1 MNSSVDMMHSRPAK
15 RFGLEGIAR
24 RAVLSQLQHLRKGS
38 LTLID
43 GAERLHFGEA
53 SSATDLHGELHIVD
67 AHTYVDIMSGGSIGA
82 AEAYMTG
89 DWRTPDLTALVRIMV
104 RNMEVLDGMEGGLA
118 LLAKPFRKW
127 FHRLN
132 QNTQRGSRRNIAA
145 HYDLGNDLFELFL
158 DETMMYSSAIFPR
171 AEASLAEASR
181 HKLDVICR
189 TLDLQPGD
197 EVVEIGTGWGGFA
210 LHAASHYGCKVTTTT
225 ISEEQ
230 YALAKERVAAAGLE
244 DRITLLKK
252 DYRDLEGQFD
262 KLVSIEMIEAVG
274 WQYYPTFFETCSS
287 LLKPSGVMLVQ
298 AITIPEQRYERARRD
313 VDFIQRYIFP
323 GSCIPSMKALNDA
336 CQAKTDMRLVA
347 AQDFAEHYARTL
359 KAWFETFTARRD
371 EVTALGYSETFQRM
385 WEFYLCY
392 CEGGFAERAIGVA
405 HLVYAKPDYRDEPLA
420 RLLHS
425 S

>member
-1 MNSSVDMMHSRPAK
+1 MSSSIELMRVKPTR
-15 RFGLEGIAR
+15 RFGLEAVAR
-24 RAVLSQLQHLRKGS
+24 RAVLAQLRQLQYGS
-38 LTLID
+38 LTVIE
-43 GAERLHFGEA
+43 GEAHLHFGEPQGNA
-53 SSATDLHGELHIVD
+53 ALQGTLQIVD
-67 AHTYVDIMSGGSIGA
+67 AHAYVDILTGGSIGA

-89 DWRTPDLTALVRIMV
+89 DWTTPDLTALVRIMV
-104 RNMEVLDGMEGGLA
+104 RNMNVLDGMEGGLA

-158 DETMMYSSAIFPR
+158 DESMMYSSAIYPH
-171 AEASLAEASR
+171 AEASLSEAAR

-189 TLDLQPGD
+189 TLDLKPGD

-210 LHAASHYGCKVTTTT
+210 LHAARHYGCKVTTTT

-230 YALAKERVAAAGLE
+230 FALAQERVAQAGLE
-244 DRITLLKK
+244 DRITLLKQ

-274 WQYYPTFFETCSS
+274 WQYYATFFETCSR

-323 GSCIPSMKALNDA
+323 GSCIPSIKALNDA
-336 CQAKTDMRLVA
+336 CQASSDMRVVNV
-347 AQDFAEHYARTL
+347 QDFAEHYARTL
-359 KAWFETFTARRD
+359 KAWFDAFVARR
-371 EVTALGYSETFQRM
+371 EQVTALGYSDTFQRM

-420 RLLHS
+420 RLLNRA
-425 S
+425 

>member
-1 MNSSVDMMHSRPAK
+1 M
-15 RFGLEGIAR
+15 
-24 RAVLSQLQHLRKGS
+24 
-38 LTLID
+38 
-43 GAERLHFGEA
+43 
-53 SSATDLHGELHIVD
+53 
-67 AHTYVDIMSGGSIGA
+67 
-82 AEAYMTG
+82 
-89 DWRTPDLTALVRIMV
+89 
-104 RNMEVLDGMEGGLA
+104 
-118 LLAKPFRKW
+118 
-127 FHRLN
+127 
-132 QNTQRGSRRNIAA
+132 
-145 HYDLGNDLFELFL
+145 
-158 DETMMYSSAIFPR
+158 
-171 AEASLAEASR
+171 
-181 HKLDVICR
+181 
-189 TLDLQPGD
+189 
-197 EVVEIGTGWGGFA
+197 
-210 LHAASHYGCKVTTTT
+210 HAASHYGCKVTTTT

-244 DRITLLKK
+244 DRITLLKQ

-274 WQYYPTFFETCSS
+274 WQYYPTFFETCSR